1 MVRRVPAPASHE
13 IDVCLPKRTA
23 FRRNDVEMQY
33 SDVRGSQMERLI
45 ASASGEE
52 KAAPVRRQQTLPHPL
67 THSSEKE
74 TDSSRDSGA
83 SRGIQPSETE
93 SAKLS
98 KVGTGR
104 ALLIA
109 TDDYDE
115 WTPLQNP
122 VHDAE
127 TIGTELHETYGFD
140 VRLVRNPTKTKIL
153 QELHQL
159 AAAHYD
165 EGDQLFIF
173 VAGHGTFNETF
184 GPDMSFLVTGAQTTS
199 SVRAIFR
206 TPISERS

>member
-1 MVRRVPAPASHE
+1 
-13 IDVCLPKRTA
+13 
-23 FRRNDVEMQY
+23 
-33 SDVRGSQMERLI
+33 
-45 ASASGEE
+45 
-52 KAAPVRRQQTLPHPL
+52 
-67 THSSEKE
+67 
-74 TDSSRDSGA
+74 
-83 SRGIQPSETE
+83 
-93 SAKLS
+93 
-98 KVGTGR
+98 
-104 ALLIA
+104 LIA